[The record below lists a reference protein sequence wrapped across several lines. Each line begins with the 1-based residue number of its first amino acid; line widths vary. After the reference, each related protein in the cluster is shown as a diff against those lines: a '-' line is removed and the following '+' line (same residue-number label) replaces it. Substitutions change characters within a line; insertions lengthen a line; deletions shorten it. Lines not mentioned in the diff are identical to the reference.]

1 MMSLRTGTHQSV
13 PTPQGLP
20 NNIMH
25 PTRIMG
31 LGFTRWWLRAGDDE
45 RWLGYSL
52 SDNCQSCTRH
62 P

>member
-1 MMSLRTGTHQSV
+1 MMSLRTGSHQSV

-31 LGFTRWWLRAGDDE
+31 SVFRDGGCGRVMMSVGPSRYAAD
-45 RWLGYSL
+45 
-52 SDNCQSCTRH
+52 
-62 P
+62 